1 VFLRP
6 FPVLIH
12 LISIHVQV
20 PVVIL
25 VVTLNFQLN
34 LLVVIHDPLN
44 YQLICFL
51 LLFPHPRQNPRVI
64 LSVRHRLDSAFLV
77 MIISPIDVCVF
88 T

>member
-1 VFLRP
+1 MR
-6 FPVLIH
+6 

-25 VVTLNFQLN
+25 VVTLDFQLN
-34 LLVVIHDPLN
+34 PLVIVHDPLN

-51 LLFPHPRQNPRVI
+51 LLFPRQNHRV
-64 LSVRHRLDSAFLV
+64 VRAVGRRLDLAFLV
-77 MIISPIDVCVF
+77 VIISPIDVCVF

>member
-1 VFLRP
+1 MFLRP
-6 FPVLIH
+6 FLVLIH
-12 LISIHVQV
+12 LISIPVQV

-25 VVTLNFQLN
+25 FITLDFQLN
-34 LLVVIHDPLN
+34 PLVVVHDPLN

-51 LLFPHPRQNPRVI
+51 LLFHRQNHRAIQV
-64 LSVRHRLDSAFLV
+64 VRRRLDSAFLV

>member
-1 VFLRP
+1 MR
-6 FPVLIH
+6 

-25 VVTLNFQLN
+25 FVALDFQLN

-51 LLFPHPRQNPRVI
+51 LLFPRQNHRVI
-64 LSVRHRLDSAFLV
+64 LAVRHRLDSAFLV
-77 MIISPIDVCVF
+77 FTRFPFNVCVF